1 MSLNFQQVREQVK
14 KLGEGAPGREKR
26 LQSLRELARKLL
38 QAYAHDGPALR
49 DKVRQA
55 EKIDP
60 SLRCAL
66 PVDDLLNGSFP
77 LPSLEN
83 GIHALAADG
92 SQIFLDRH
100 AAVEY
105 FLINVGVIQARL
117 NGDAAPALH
126 IESRLFYGDLL
137 EAAQGYPSEERVS
150 LLRDLRER
158 ELLAEIATQSPTPL
172 LALTDGPLELWGAR
186 RESESREG
194 GRSAESQSLDAY
206 LDALGRLCDQGAAA
220 AGYVD
225 KPGEDYVVRLLEIA
239 SQPVEEARQRP
250 LQGVRDADLFRA
262 LLQPGERSAV
272 FEMQSRSARVYRQ
285 RRAELALHFFYL
297 NVGRE
302 GRPWLARVDLP
313 AWVVASPAMLDQ
325 TQAVLA
331 AQCRVLGTRP
341 YPYLLHRAHE
351 TARVTLDEKAELE
364 MMIQN
369 ELRKAGLQPEAS
381 HKQGLKDLPGKGRQ
395 A

>member
-14 KLGEGAPGREKR
+14 KLGEGAQGREQR
-26 LQSLRELARKLL
+26 LRDLRELARRLL
-38 QAYAHDGPALR
+38 EAYAEDGPALR
-49 DKVRQA
+49 EKVRQA

-66 PVDDLLNGSFP
+66 PVEEMLNGSFP
-77 LPSLEN
+77 LPPLQNEL
-83 GIHALAADG
+83 HALAADG
-92 SQIFLDRH
+92 SQIFVDRH

-105 FLINVGVIQARL
+105 FLINVGVIQARPG
-117 NGDAAPALH
+117 GDAAPTLH

-158 ELLAEIATQSPTPL
+158 EMLAEIAAGVPLPL

-186 RESESREG
+186 SESENRAE
-194 GRSAESQSLDAY
+194 GRSAEANSLEAY

-225 KPGEDYVVRLLEIA
+225 KPGEDYLVRLLEIA
-239 SQPVEEARQRP
+239 AQPVEEARQRP
-250 LQGVRDADLFRA
+250 LSGVRDADLFRA
-262 LLQPGERSAV
+262 LLKPGERSAV

-285 RRAELALHFFYL
+285 RRAELALHFFYI

-302 GRPWLARVDLP
+302 GHPWLARVDLP
-313 AWVVASPAMLDQ
+313 AWVATSPAMLDQ

-331 AQCRVLGTRP
+331 AQCRILGTRP

-351 TARVTLDEKAELE
+351 TARVTLDEKTELE
-364 MMIQN
+364 LMIQN
-369 ELRKAGLQPEAS
+369 ELRRHGVQVEGS
-381 HKQGLKDLPGKGRQ
+381 HKQGLKELPGKGRK